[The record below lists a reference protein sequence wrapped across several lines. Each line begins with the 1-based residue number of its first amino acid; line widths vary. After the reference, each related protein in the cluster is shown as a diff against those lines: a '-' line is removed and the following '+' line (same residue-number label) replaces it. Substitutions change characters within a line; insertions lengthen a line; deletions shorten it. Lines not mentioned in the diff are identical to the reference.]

1 MKHKYFYTFI
11 LSITCLSFLLG
22 SPITASGRLDIA
34 MQDSTENKA
43 IISKLSDTKADKP
56 KSALY
61 TFKPFA
67 PYGPYLKINR
77 RESTKTLS
85 NVKIYP
91 NPISEQ
97 LNLTFKLSK
106 KVNVSIKIMDAL
118 GNEINTLLSEPLEE
132 GNQVHTFSIKSNL
145 NSGFYFIRIMAGTET
160 VVKRIQIV

>member
-1 MKHKYFYTFI
+1 MKHKYFYSFI
-11 LSITCLSFLLG
+11 LSITCLSIVLG
-22 SPITASGRLDIA
+22 SPEIASGNSGIA
-34 MQDSTENKA
+34 VQDSTENKV
-43 IISKLSDTKADKP
+43 IISKLTDTKTDKS
-56 KSALY
+56 KSTLY

-67 PYGPYLKINR
+67 PYGPYLKMNR
-77 RESTKTLS
+77 GEPTKTLS

-91 NPISEQ
+91 NPISDQ

-118 GNEINTLLSEPLEE
+118 GNEINTLLSEQLEE

-160 VVKRIQIV
+160 VVKRIQVV

>member
-1 MKHKYFYTFI
+1 MKHKYFYLFI
-11 LSITCLSFLLG
+11 LSITCLSIVLG
-22 SPITASGRLDIA
+22 SPITASGSSVIA
-34 MQDSTENKA
+34 LQDSTENKV
-43 IISKLSDTKADKP
+43 IISKLADTKDDKS
-56 KSALY
+56 KSTLY

-77 RESTKTLS
+77 GESTKTLS

-91 NPISEQ
+91 NPISDQ

-118 GNEINTLLSEPLEE
+118 GNEINTLLSEQLEE
-132 GNQVHTFSIKSNL
+132 GNQVHTFSIKSSL

-160 VVKRIQIV
+160 VVKRIQVV

>member
-1 MKHKYFYTFI
+1 MKHKYFYILILFI
-11 LSITCLSFLLG
+11 ACLSFLLG
-22 SPITASGRLDIA
+22 SPINASGGQVNAL
-34 MQDSTENKA
+34 QDSIENKNNL
-43 IISKLSDTKADKP
+43 SKLNDTRADKP
-56 KSALY
+56 KSTLY
-61 TFKPFA
+61 SFKPFA
-67 PYGPYLKINR
+67 PYAPYLKMNH

-85 NVKIYP
+85 DVKIYP

-118 GNEINTLLSEPLEE
+118 GNEINTLLSEQLEE
-132 GNQVHTFSIKSNL
+132 GNQVHTFSIKSTL

>member
-1 MKHKYFYTFI
+1 MKHNYFYTLIFSLI
-11 LSITCLSFLLG
+11 FLGTLLG
-22 SPITASGRLDIA
+22 LPNRASADAASTL
-34 MQDSTENKA
+34 QDSTENKT
-43 IISKLSDTKADKP
+43 ILSKLSDTRTDRP

-67 PYGPYLKINR
+67 PYAPYLKMDH
-77 RESTKTLS
+77 RESAKTLS

-106 KVNVSIKIMDAL
+106 TVNVSIKIMDAL
-118 GNEINTLLSEPLEE
+118 GNEINTLLSEELEE

>member
-1 MKHKYFYTFI
+1 MKHKYFYTLIFI
-11 LSITCLSFLLG
+11 FLCLSIFLGLPG
-22 SPITASGRLDIA
+22 IASAGATIA
-34 MQDSTENKA
+34 LQDSTENKT
-43 IISKLSDTKADKP
+43 ILSKLSDTRTDKQ
-56 KSALY
+56 KGTLY

-67 PYGPYLKINR
+67 PYAPYLKMDH
-77 RESTKTLS
+77 REAAKTLS

-118 GNEINTLLSEPLEE
+118 GNEINTLLSEQLEE